1 MTGLRQTLAI
11 ARREAGAFFA
21 APIAPIVAVL
31 FLVVEGFS
39 FFAVVRV
46 LADPRRPAPYGAV
59 LRTHFGGTFLYW
71 AFMFFV
77 VAALTMRLV
86 AEERRSGTWELL
98 RTAPVSSAAIVT
110 GKWLGALAAYL
121 GLWSLTLAHVAI
133 LVWLAPVEARPDW
146 GPVVTAYLG
155 VAVTGGSALA
165 IGVLGSSLA
174 RSQMVAAALTFV
186 GLLLLLL
193 VGLLPE
199 LAPETLARAP
209 WLARVAGAV
218 DVRRHMDD
226 FARGIVDTRHL
237 WIHAAL
243 AAVALVAAAVAITVE
258 RRPRERPAG
267 ALGVA
272 LTAAVAILSG
282 VEVARHPLR
291 LDATSA
297 GVYTLEPGTRELLAE
312 VRAPVTLLVLT
323 AGRPEFADLY
333 DEVLELVRRF
343 QVAAPPGMVRVDSL
357 DPALDPGR
365 IEALAGD
372 LALSPEELAGGGAVV
387 VTSGGRTRAVALLDM
402 AAFTDAGDGGRLAW
416 FRGEEALA
424 AALLEV
430 TDPDR
435 PAVCFATAHGEL
447 PLDAEEGDVDIT
459 RLVATLGR
467 DGFASQPLSSFLS
480 TVPASCAVLAIVGPR
495 RPLSADE
502 AKVVAAHLA
511 RGGRVL
517 LAAGEG
523 TVGLEEALHA
533 RGVELHQAIVV
544 DPEAEIG
551 APGVWATL
559 NGYGDHPVA
568 AGFRGRRL
576 TIWHQPR
583 WVATRP
589 AGPVSAW
596 PLVQS
601 SPGSWAESAP
611 SPGQLR
617 SRTAPSQG
625 DARGPLPIAVAAEDN
640 TSGAR
645 LVVFGAARSF
655 ATGELERNGAANDA
669 LLSRSVA
676 WLTGRSKRLGIGPKT
691 PEQLRVTLT
700 AAGERRLFWG
710 CVVVLPALAGVLG
723 VALVWARRRR
733 GP

>member
-495 RPLSADE
+495 ARCRPTRRRWSRRTWRAAGGCCWRRGRGPSASRRRCTR
-502 AKVVAAHLA
+502 AASSSTRRSWWIPRPRSA
-511 RGGRVL
+511 RPGSGRRSTDTATTRSPPAFAAGGSPSGISRAGSRRARRAGVG
-517 LAAGEG
+517 LAAGAVLAGKLGRERAVTG
-523 TVGLEEALHA
+523 ACCALARRRARATRAGRCPSPSPPRTTPAA
-533 RGVELHQAIVV
+533 RGWWSS
-544 DPEAEIG
+544 
-551 APGVWATL
+551 AP
-559 NGYGDHPVA
+559 
-568 AGFRGRRL
+568 RGRS
-576 TIWHQPR
+576 PPASSS
-583 WVATRP
+583 ATAP
-589 AGPVSAW
+589 PTTPCSV
-596 PLVQS
+596 
-601 SPGSWAESAP
+601 AP
-611 SPGQLR
+611 SPG
-617 SRTAPSQG
+617 SP
-625 DARGPLPIAVAAEDN
+625 
-640 TSGAR
+640 
-645 LVVFGAARSF
+645 GAAS
-655 ATGELERNGAANDA
+655 D
-669 LLSRSVA
+669 SV
-676 WLTGRSKRLGIGPKT
+676 SVP
-691 PEQLRVTLT
+691 
-700 AAGERRLFWG
+700 
-710 CVVVLPALAGVLG
+710 
-723 VALVWARRRR
+723 RRRSSCASR
-733 GP
+733 